1 MTTRRQTLA
10 VAGLAIAA
18 PGLIAAR
25 PALASTAML
34 GPARPTFYRFQL
46 GNFEVTTLL
55 DGAIAF
61 DGPHPIFGENQE
73 PEAVAELAQ
82 ANFLPAEQM
91 ENGFTPVMVKTG
103 DSVVLFDTGN
113 APGRPGAGQLVQTM
127 AAAGYTPDMVDIVV
141 ITHFHGDH
149 IGGLMTDGAPTY
161 PNARYVTGQVEYDF
175 WTHDDRLSG
184 PTENAA
190 NLVRANV
197 VPMAEQTAF
206 IDDGDD
212 VVSGITAVAAFGHT
226 PGHMAYHIESEG
238 RRLLLW
244 ADTANHF
251 VMSVQRP
258 EWHVRFDMDKEAAIA
273 TRKRIFDMANTERL
287 PVTGYHMPF
296 PAVGFVDK
304 TNGGD
309 YRWVQASYQMN
320 L

>member
-10 VAGLAIAA
+10 AAGLALAA
-18 PGLIAAR
+18 PGLLASR
-25 PALASTAML
+25 PALAQAPML
-34 GPARPTFYRFQL
+34 GPTRPTFYRFQL
-46 GNFEVTTLL
+46 GGFEVTTLL
-55 DGAIAF
+55 DGAIRF

-82 ANFLPAEQM
+82 ANFLPTSEM
-91 ENGFTPVMVKTG
+91 ENGFTPVLVSTG
-103 DSVVLFDTGN
+103 ETVVLFDAGN

-127 AAAGYTPDMVDIVV
+127 AAAGYSPEMVDILV

-149 IGGLMTDGAPTY
+149 IGGLTTNGAPTF

-175 WTHDDRLSG
+175 WTHDDRLAG

-197 VPMAEQTAF
+197 VPLAEQTSF
-206 IDDGDD
+206 IGDGDE
-212 VVSGITAVAAFGHT
+212 VVSGITAMAAFGHT
-226 PGHMAYHIESEG
+226 PGHMAYHLESEG

-251 VMSVQRP
+251 VASVQRP
-258 EWHVRFDMDKEAAIA
+258 DWHVRFDMDKEAAVA
-273 TRKRIFDMANTERL
+273 TRKRIMDMANAERL

-296 PAVGFVDK
+296 PAVGFIDK
-304 TNGGD
+304 PSPD
-309 YRWVQASYQMN
+309 SYRWVKASYQLN